1 MAWRIPDPTTEQK
14 AIEPQQLTPHQPGP
28 QAEPHTGPQTGPTA
42 EPHTGPHLES
52 HPQQDSV
59 QPPEQRG
66 RLSLWLSRFTFRSRV
81 AVLAAAAVAVAVI
94 IAAVSS
100 YLVVSHQLYSQVNR
114 SLEADSATLQTSG
127 RPVGNGT
134 ICYPDRVITQIESVD
149 GDSIQFFDSTGAILQ
164 TCDAVNDGP
173 TIGGQP
179 LLTPNK
185 HDLAIAD
192 SALDENNAGN
202 SIFQD
207 VTVRGVPYRVLTMAL
222 GVSAQTGRG
231 VAVQIAHPLSE
242 TQSTLDELR
251 LVLSIVALLSIALA
265 VGLGLSVAGVTIRP
279 VKRLTAA
286 AEHVAATQNLDA
298 QINEEGEDELA
309 RLAHSFN
316 AMLGA
321 LAASR
326 RQQAQLI
333 SDAGHELRT
342 PLTSLR
348 TNIEVLMRVRDLP
361 DADREEL
368 LADVQAQLDELTTL
382 VGDVVDLARQD
393 EIQVEPTEVRLDEL
407 VERAVERAR
416 RRNTTLTFHVNLDSG
431 SVRAQPALLERAVL
445 NVLDNAA
452 KFSPPGGTVDVHLRR
467 ADRWLLDIRDR
478 GPGIAPEDLERVF
491 DRFYRAPSAR
501 SLPGSGLGLA
511 IVKQVVTSHGG
522 SVAAFLPPDGGTL
535 LHIELPIVAEEE
547 PDDDGAGIPG
557 VDWGVPV
564 ATPASRPE
572 ASSSHRSDHR
582 TNDHGTNLYGTND
595 YGTEASDTGGGP
607 SVVRASPPPP
617 PPHGSEPAPQPEPTG
632 AVHPGDE
639 HGNGERGQ
647 SAGGDVPAGTSSDR

>member
-1 MAWRIPDPTTEQK
+1 M
-14 AIEPQQLTPHQPGP
+14 
-28 QAEPHTGPQTGPTA
+28 
-42 EPHTGPHLES
+42 
-52 HPQQDSV
+52 
-59 QPPEQRG
+59 
-66 RLSLWLSRFTFRSRV
+66 LSAWLSRFTFRSRV

-127 RPVGNGT
+127 RPVGNGAF
-134 ICYPDRVITQIESVD
+134 CYPDRVITQIESVD
-149 GDSIQFFDSTGAILQ
+149 GDAIQFFDSTGTILQ
-164 TCDAVNDGP
+164 TCDAVNDAP
-173 TIGGQP
+173 TVGGQP

-185 HDLAIAD
+185 HDLAIAA
-192 SALDENNAGN
+192 SAVNEANAGN
-202 SIFQD
+202 SILQD
-207 VTVRGVPYRVLTMAL
+207 VTVRGVPYRVLTTAL
-222 GVSAQTGRG
+222 GVSAQTGNG
-231 VAVQIAHPLSE
+231 VAVQIAHPLAQ

-265 VGLGLSVAGVTIRP
+265 VVLGLSVAGVTIRP

-286 AEHVAATQNLDA
+286 AEHVAATQDLDA

-309 RLAHSFN
+309 RLAHAFN
-316 AMLGA
+316 AMLEA

-361 DADREEL
+361 VADREEL
-368 LADVQAQLDELTTL
+368 LADVRGQLDELTTL

-416 RRNTTLTFHVNLDSG
+416 RRNSSLHFDMDLETG
-431 SVRAQPALLERAVL
+431 SVRAQPALLERAIL

-452 KFSPPGGTVDVHLRR
+452 KFSPAGGRVEVRLRR
-467 ADRWLLDIRDR
+467 ADRWLLDIRDH
-478 GPGIAPEDLERVF
+478 GPGIAAGDLERVF

-511 IVKQVVTSHGG
+511 IVRQVITSHGG
-522 SVAAFLPPDGGTL
+522 DVAAFLPPDGGTL
-535 LHIELPIVAEEE
+535 LHIELPIVSEEE
-547 PDDDGAGIPG
+547 PDHGDLGGPG
-557 VDWGVPV
+557 EYWGVPV
-564 ATPASRPE
+564 SVSGNGGAQPEGAAANGGQDARADSNGTYGPAAEP
-572 ASSSHRSDHR
+572 ADDGAADSSGAGD
-582 TNDHGTNLYGTND
+582 L
-595 YGTEASDTGGGP
+595 P

-617 PPHGSEPAPQPEPTG
+617 PPAPE
-632 AVHPGDE
+632 
-639 HGNGERGQ
+639 GETEGVRPDGGRGQ
-647 SAGGDVPAGTSSDR
+647 AAGGGVPAGTSSDR